1 MLSPRSQHRTDLSWP
16 KNTINILGSLL
27 CSLMVQDANTP
38 KPTSYTQ
45 SLAPKE
51 TLCLHHMKSW
61 ICIQSQPE
69 RNIGSGRILV
79 DGREKTQTRRAR
91 LGLLAELSWSKT
103 CWGAGRFGGC
113 SSIPP
118 HPFLVWEE
126 LGLLEDFL
134 MFSQSE
140 PPHSYSWCSF
150 LFLLTQVRFQQPSCV
165 LTAHKSSLSPVS
177 WWLPVEL
184 DSQKVSSHSGSFP
197 TLSI

>member
-1 MLSPRSQHRTDLSWP
+1 MLSPRLQHRTDLSWP

-118 HPFLVWEE
+118 HPCLVWEE

-140 PPHSYSWCSF
+140 PPP
-150 LFLLTQVRFQQPSCV
+150 FLLLVLVSVSPHPGQVPTAQLCPHCTQIQFISCFLVAPS
-165 LTAHKSSLSPVS
+165 
-177 WWLPVEL
+177 
-184 DSQKVSSHSGSFP
+184 
-197 TLSI
+197 